1 MEFDK
6 NQAIYLQIS
15 DKICTQVL
23 LDTLKE
29 QSRLLSVRELAVQLE
44 VNPNT
49 VVKSYAN
56 LEQEKIIYKKRG
68 IGYFVA
74 DNAKQLI
81 LIKRREVFINQTLA
95 KLFEEMEQLDI
106 SMEDVRRWKEKSL

>member
-15 DKICTQVL
+15 DKICKQMLVDKL
-23 LDTLKE
+23 QE
-29 QSRLLSVRELAVQLE
+29 QSRLPSVRELAVQLE

-49 VVKSYAN
+49 VVRSYAN
-56 LEQEKIIYKKRG
+56 LEKEKIIYKKRG

-74 DNAKQLI
+74 DKAKSLI
-81 LIKRREVFINQTLA
+81 LEKRREVFINKTLP

-106 SMEDVRRWKEKSL
+106 SMEDIKKWKEKL